1 MMISLFVDGAARGNP
16 GLAGIGAV
24 LKSDDK
30 TLLEAKEYIGDKTN
44 NEAEYIGLIYGLGQA
59 ARLGEEIRVF
69 SDSELMVN
77 QVNGEYKVKQAHLK
91 SLFEIV
97 KQERAKFN
105 KFKITHI
112 PRAENK
118 EADELANEAIDEF
131 LDGKRKQLEIGYQR
145 QEKLF

>member
-24 LKSDDK
+24 IKSDNK

-44 NEAEYIGLIYGLGQA
+44 NEAEYISLIYGLGQA
-59 ARLGEEIRVF
+59 AKFGNEIRVF
-69 SDSELMVN
+69 SDSELIVN
-77 QVNGEYKVKQAHLK
+77 QVNGEFKVKQAHLK
-91 SLFEIV
+91 SLLEIV
-97 KQERAKFN
+97 KQERTKFSE
-105 KFKITHI
+105 FKITHI

-131 LDGKRKQLEIGYQR
+131 LDGKRKQLELGYQK